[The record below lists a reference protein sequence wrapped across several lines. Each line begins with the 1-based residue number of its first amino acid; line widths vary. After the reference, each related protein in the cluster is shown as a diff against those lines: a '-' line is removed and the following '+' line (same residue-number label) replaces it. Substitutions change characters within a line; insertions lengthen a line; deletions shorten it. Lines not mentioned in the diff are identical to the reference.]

1 MSQSFFSRC
10 NQLNPRLVG
19 RQLNQVFSTS
29 FHLPVRRRKSGFKIS
44 NASINQ
50 STQRILKL
58 IKSLQSSSLRISSL
72 TDFGPDH
79 SNHCF
84 KYIHQLSLSP
94 GSFDNWITT
103 LNRFLKAIGKYELTE
118 SGSSLRQSVGLPS
131 RNRYCVENK
140 STADLK
146 ALHFRIEEINRE
158 NSNVGAVLRLLEALP
173 LRVREAASLDVKT
186 ASQEARID
194 QVISLTKGTKNGR
207 PRKVQIWD
215 ERQILVL
222 ENLVPLTNELHG
234 SLIPADQTLK
244 NFLSRFYRI
253 TRKHSLTRESRMNPH
268 SLRHLGLQ
276 RLFTHLTGL
285 PPPIFGIGPDLKQSD
300 SRAREGFQ
308 SVSEAAGHCDRNK
321 ASAYLGSI
329 RAYRSKLPVG
339 AKK

>member
-10 NQLNPRLVG
+10 NQLSPRLVG
-19 RQLNQVFSTS
+19 RQLGQVFSNS
-29 FHLPVRRRKSGFKIS
+29 FHVPARPRKSGSKIS
-44 NASINQ
+44 NASIKQ

-79 SNHCF
+79 SNHCLR
-84 KYIHQLSLSP
+84 YIHQLSLSP

-103 LNRFLKAIGKYELTE
+103 FNRFLRAVGKFELTE
-118 SGSSLRQSVGLPS
+118 SGSSLRESVGLPS
-131 RNRYCVENK
+131 RTRYCIENK
-140 STADLK
+140 SPSDLE
-146 ALHFRIEEINRE
+146 ALHFRIEAINRE
-158 NSNVGAVLRLLEALP
+158 DSNVGAVLQLLEALP
-173 LRVREAASLDVKT
+173 LRVREAASLNVKT
-186 ASQEARID
+186 AAQEARIG

-215 ERQILVL
+215 ERQVLVL
-222 ENLVPLTNELHG
+222 ENLVPLTNELYG
-234 SLIPADQTLK
+234 SLIPTDQTLK
-244 NFLSRFYRI
+244 HFLSRFYRI
-253 TRKHSLTRESRMNPH
+253 TRKHSLTRETRMNPH

-276 RLFTHLTGL
+276 RLFTQVTGL
-285 PPPIFGIGPDLKQSD
+285 PPPIFGIGPNLKQSD

-329 RAYRSKLPVG
+329 RAYRSKLHVG